1 MNFLPCDL
9 HMLINV
15 PLNTSAC
22 IRNNNKFFFEH
33 TLQTTMTWTMSGAPI
48 SSGPQEEDNL
58 EGGEGISE
66 GLERDEV
73 IMALQNQ

>member
-1 MNFLPCDL
+1 
-9 HMLINV
+9 
-15 PLNTSAC
+15 
-22 IRNNNKFFFEH
+22 
-33 TLQTTMTWTMSGAPI
+33 MTWTMSGAPI
-48 SSGPQEEDNL
+48 SSGPLEEDSL